1 MSASMRIDMLREQGA
16 DRFDQVDFAFIESL
30 QRRMSASSSG
40 VQKKLKARLAHH
52 LFSLELRFQSSR
64 DEVRREIEALSLLA
78 PDAAETARTLL
89 ESGELAQAMRAV
101 SHARHR
107 LASPAWGRAKDR
119 LERTV
124 AVVEN
129 RCQFLPP
136 EIEQARA
143 LLQNPDIAGDAARR
157 AQRLA
162 NALVLILLQERAEL
176 SCAQLEVDHL
186 KQNASD
192 DAGPYNADA
201 LAATALDQIS
211 ALSPRYLRAYLS
223 YLGDLECLEH
233 LPPSPAETAKPAKA
247 PRATRATSKAAARG
261 NRTRGRGRR
270 R

>member
-30 QRRMSASSSG
+30 QRRMDASSLG
-40 VQKKLKARLAHH
+40 IQKKLKARIARH
-52 LFSLELRFQSSR
+52 LFALELRFQSSR
-64 DEVRREIEALSLLA
+64 EVVRKEIEALSRVA
-78 PDAAETARTLL
+78 PDAADSARSLL

-119 LERTV
+119 LERTL

-136 EIEQARA
+136 EVQKARA

-176 SCAQLEVDHL
+176 SCAQLEVDQL
-186 KQNASD
+186 QRNASE

-233 LPPSPAETAKPAKA
+233 LPQSPAETAKATKA
-247 PRATRATSKAAARG
+247 PRATRATSKSAARG
-261 NRTRGRGRR
+261 NRAKGRGRR
-270 R
+270 

>member
-16 DRFDQVDFAFIESL
+16 DRFDRVDFAFIESL
-30 QRRMSASSSG
+30 QRRMDTASVG
-40 VQKKLKARLAHH
+40 VQKKLKARLARH

-64 DEVRREIEALSLLA
+64 DEVRKEIEALSLLA
-78 PDAAETARTLL
+78 PDAANAARALFD
-89 ESGELAQAMRAV
+89 SGELARAMGAV

-119 LERTV
+119 LERTLS
-124 AVVEN
+124 VVEN

-136 EIEQARA
+136 EAEKAHA

-186 KQNASD
+186 KRSSSE

-201 LAATALDQIS
+201 LAATALDQLS

-233 LPPSPAETAKPAKA
+233 LPQSPAETAKPTKA
-247 PRATRATSKAAARG
+247 PRATRATTKSAARG

-270 R
+270 